1 MDIKTLALL
10 FRDVRHR
17 YVAEVDRHR
26 YVAEV
31 DRRLVVLRKTN
42 ADIEIG
48 TVLRAHPS
56 SSYSPRRCQNA
67 LPGRERCTEPSSTS
81 CSAATIADIEIDTV
95 LRHKPSTIHL
105 ARPMRKFVNYFKVE
119 IPRTDNYM
127 NMIDETRPEQQAA
140 WLERDGKHL
149 TNAHKIANRD
159 VQHPPTVMLASG
171 NLFINQISRLGECW
185 LSILPRR

>member
-1 MDIKTLALL
+1 MDLSPTLDQHAL
-10 FRDVRHR
+10 
-17 YVAEVDRHR
+17 AVDAHN
-26 YVAEV
+26 
-31 DRRLVVLRKTN
+31 VL
-42 ADIEIG
+42 IE
-48 TVLRAHPS
+48 PS
-56 SSYSPRRCQNA
+56 SSTAPLVLARSN
-67 LPGRERCTEPSSTS
+67 LDNVCTAPSLTS

-185 LSILPRR
+185 LLILPRR

>member
-1 MDIKTLALL
+1 MRLRSRPQRADRYPIVVFLAKEERVKTFALL
-10 FRDVRHR
+10 FRDVRHP
-17 YVAEVDRHR
+17 
-26 YVAEV
+26 
-31 DRRLVVLRKTN
+31 RRLGVLRVN
-42 ADIEIG
+42 A
-48 TVLRAHPS
+48 
-56 SSYSPRRCQNA
+56 
-67 LPGRERCTEPSSTS
+67 
-81 CSAATIADIEIDTV
+81 CSAHQRHTIADIEIGTV

-185 LSILPRR
+185 LLILPRR

>member
-1 MDIKTLALL
+1 MKFSSLDK
-10 FRDVRHR
+10 RDVRHP
-17 YVAEVDRHR
+17 
-26 YVAEV
+26 
-31 DRRLVVLRKTN
+31 RRLVRHN
-42 ADIEIG
+42 
-48 TVLRAHPS
+48 PS
-56 SSYSPRRCQNA
+56 SSTSPRRFCGIKPAAEIFLLGQT
-67 LPGRERCTEPSSTS
+67 RCTAPSSTS

-149 TNAHKIANRD
+149 TNAHKSANRD

-185 LSILPRR
+185 LN

>member
-10 FRDVRHR
+10 FRDVRHP
-17 YVAEVDRHR
+17 
-26 YVAEV
+26 
-31 DRRLVVLRKTN
+31 RRLGVLRYTYAN

-48 TVLRAHPS
+48 TVLRHTPS
-56 SSYSPRRCQNA
+56 SSTAPSVLARSN
-67 LPGRERCTEPSSTS
+67 LDNVCTAPSLTS

-185 LSILPRR
+185 LLILPRR

>member
-1 MDIKTLALL
+1 MYDTLVGPSNNPSSSSSPRRSVDIKTLALL
-10 FRDVRHR
+10 FRDVRHP
-17 YVAEVDRHR
+17 
-26 YVAEV
+26 
-31 DRRLVVLRKTN
+31 RRLGVLRKTN

-48 TVLRAHPS
+48 
-56 SSYSPRRCQNA
+56 
-67 LPGRERCTEPSSTS
+67 
-81 CSAATIADIEIDTV
+81 TV

-185 LSILPRR
+185 LLILPRR

>member
-1 MDIKTLALL
+1 MTSAPRSSHPFVVYLAKEE
-10 FRDVRHR
+10 RGHQNPRSSVSRCT
-17 YVAEVDRHR
+17 A
-26 YVAEV
+26 
-31 DRRLVVLRKTN
+31 
-42 ADIEIG
+42 
-48 TVLRAHPS
+48 S
-56 SSYSPRRCQNA
+56 SSSTAPSVLARSN
-67 LPGRERCTEPSSTS
+67 LDNVCTAPSLTS

-185 LSILPRR
+185 LLILPRR